1 MDLVRD
7 IRTSTHWT
15 IRLLTGA
22 CVLLAL
28 MCLGLAL
35 AWRSKADEAACFR
48 EALADGATPAVADID
63 CGLDAGR
70 QARGT

>member
-7 IRTSTHWT
+7 IRTSTRWT
-15 IRLLTGA
+15 IRLLAGA

-35 AWRSKADEAACFR
+35 AWHSKAEEAVCLR
-48 EALADGATPAVADID
+48 DALAEGATPAVADID
-63 CGLDAGR
+63 CGLNPG
-70 QARGT
+70 G